1 MEIGRPGVDW
11 RPPGRAGSSVISAH
25 SLPTGGGDSAVWVR
39 DLHKS
44 YGAVQAVKGLDLRI
58 GRGQIAALLGPN
70 GAGKTTTMEIIEGL
84 KPFDSGQVLVLG
96 MSPLQARRRVGVQL
110 QEGALYDDLTCA
122 ETIRLFGRL
131 YGFDTDP
138 VRLLRLVDLE
148 EMLNRRA
155 SALSGGQKR
164 RLQIALTLCNDPEL
178 VVLDEPTTGL
188 DPLSRRQT
196 WSLIEE
202 LHGQGRTV
210 LLTTHYIEEAE
221 QLAELVVIIDHGR
234 VVAEGA
240 PAQLVAEL
248 GAAAKISL
256 AAPREPDLA
265 RFPGVLRGRWGQG
278 RWELQTKEVGAILA
292 ALGRELGE
300 EALRDVTVRPPSLED
315 VFLDKAGRQL
325 SEDRS

>member
-1 MEIGRPGVDW
+1 
-11 RPPGRAGSSVISAH
+11 
-25 SLPTGGGDSAVWVR
+25 
-39 DLHKS
+39 
-44 YGAVQAVKGLDLRI
+44 VKGLDLRI
-58 GRGQIAALLGPN
+58 ERGQIAALLGPN

-234 VVAEGA
+234 VV
-240 PAQLVAEL
+240 
-248 GAAAKISL
+248 
-256 AAPREPDLA
+256 PRERRRSWWRSSA
-265 RFPGVLRGRWGQG
+265 RLRRSAWRRPRSPTWLGFLESFEGSGARDAGSCRPRRWA
-278 RWELQTKEVGAILA
+278 RSW
-292 ALGRELGE
+292 
-300 EALRDVTVRPPSLED
+300 PPS
-315 VFLDKAGRQL
+315 AGSWGRR
-325 SEDRS
+325 RSVT

>member
-1 MEIGRPGVDW
+1 M
-11 RPPGRAGSSVISAH
+11 ISAP
-25 SLPTGGGDSAVWVR
+25 SRLVGAGPAAVWVR

-44 YGAVQAVKGLDLRI
+44 YGEVKAVQGLDLRI
-58 GRGQIAALLGPN
+58 ERGQIVALLGPN

-84 KPFDSGQVLVLG
+84 KPFDSGEVLVLG
-96 MSPLQARRRVGVQL
+96 SMPLQARRRVGVQL

-138 VRLLRLVDLE
+138 TRLLRLVDLG

-196 WSLIEE
+196 WALIER
-202 LHGQGRTV
+202 LHDQGRTV

-221 QLAELVVIIDHGR
+221 RLAELVVIIDRGR
-234 VVAEGA
+234 VVAEGS

-256 AAPREPDLA
+256 AAPPQPDLA
-265 RFPGVLRGRWGQG
+265 HLPGVLRGQWSQG

-292 ALGRELGE
+292 ALGQQLGE
-300 EALRDVTVRPPSLED
+300 AALRDVTVRPPSLED
-315 VFLDKAGRQL
+315 VFLNKAGRQL
-325 SEDRS
+325 AGDGS